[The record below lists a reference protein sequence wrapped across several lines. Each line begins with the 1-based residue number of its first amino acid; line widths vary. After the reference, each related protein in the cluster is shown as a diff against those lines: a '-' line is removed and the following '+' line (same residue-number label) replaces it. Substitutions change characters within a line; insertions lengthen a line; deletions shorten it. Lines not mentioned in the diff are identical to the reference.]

1 MIFYIVTTIVYPL
14 VDQVWLV
21 AGFDDAFINRFV
33 WSLVTIT
40 LESFIIILLFI
51 HWSMKTYEIRPAELV
66 FKSGFLKRRADIHSL
81 KNMQTVYMTQS
92 LLGRIFNYGN
102 VRLFNPM
109 SKEELLLEQITDPNL
124 YAESLRQVLEE
135 PSKDVLLRS
144 AVK

>member
-1 MIFYIVTTIVYPL
+1 
-14 VDQVWLV
+14 
-21 AGFDDAFINRFV
+21 
-33 WSLVTIT
+33 
-40 LESFIIILLFI
+40 
-51 HWSMKTYEIRPAELV
+51 
-66 FKSGFLKRRADIHSL
+66 
-81 KNMQTVYMTQS
+81 MQTVYMTQS